1 MAYAGGLNSP
11 SGRDSAPGSRF
22 FFFAVLSIVLMY
34 FDQRDGWSERIRY
47 VLQAAAYPIQ
57 VAVGSPRQ
65 LWVATRELF
74 DSRGSL
80 REENAGLQQQVRELA
95 LAAMRFEAL
104 EQENARLRALTGSL
118 PPLVTHSQ
126 LADVVNADLGRQRL
140 VIDKGDHAGL
150 YRSQPVI
157 DATGLVGQV
166 VRLGPWSAEVLLIT
180 DPEHA
185 VPVEVLRNGIQ
196 TIAVGSGEEAE
207 LRLPFL
213 PATADVK
220 AGDVVVTSGL
230 GGVFP
235 AGLPV
240 GTVLEVVRDPDE
252 ILARVRVKPR
262 ATLAQDRQVIALWF
276 DPDHPAAPVNP
287 ALARDL
293 PEAPLA
299 QPVLKPPSAPAAGA
313 PAAAKPS
320 APASPASAARPAP
333 ATPPAASPAQESR

>member
-11 SGRDSAPGSRF
+11 SGRDSAPGPRF
-22 FFFAVLSIVLMY
+22 FFFAALSIVLMY

-65 LWVATRELF
+65 LWVATRDLF
-74 DSRGSL
+74 ESRGSL
-80 REENAGLQQQVRELA
+80 RAENAELQQRERQLA
-95 LAAMRFEAL
+95 VTAMRFEAL
-104 EQENARLRALTGSL
+104 EQENARLRALTDSL
-118 PPLVTHSQ
+118 PPLVKRSQ
-126 LADVVNADLGRQRL
+126 LADVVNVDLGRQRL
-140 VIDKGDHAGL
+140 VIDKGDHNGL

-166 VRLGPWSAEVLLIT
+166 VRLGPWSAEVLLII

-185 VPVEVLRNGIQ
+185 VPVEVLRNGTQ
-196 TIAVGSGEEAE
+196 TIAVGSGDEAE
-207 LRLPFL
+207 LRLPLL

-220 AGDVVVTSGL
+220 AGDVIVTSGL

-276 DPDHPAAPVNP
+276 NPEHPAAPVDP
-287 ALARDL
+287 SLARDL

-299 QPVLKPPSAPAAGA
+299 QPVLKPPPPPVPAATA
-313 PAAAKPS
+313 PAAAKP
-320 APASPASAARPAP
+320 APAPAAATPSPASAG
-333 ATPPAASPAQESR
+333 QESR

>member
-1 MAYAGGLNSP
+1 VAYAGGLNSP
-11 SGRDSAPGSRF
+11 AGRDSAPGPRF
-22 FFFAVLSIVLMY
+22 FVFAVLSVVLMY
-34 FDQRDGWSERIRY
+34 FDQRDGWGERIRY

-65 LWVATRELF
+65 LWVATRDLF
-74 DSRGSL
+74 ESRDSL
-80 REENAGLQQQVRELA
+80 RAENAELQQRERQLA
-95 LAAMRFEAL
+95 IAAMRFEAL
-104 EQENARLRALTGSL
+104 EQENAHLRALTGSL
-118 PPLVTHSQ
+118 PPLVTRSQ
-126 LADVVNADLGRQRL
+126 LADVVNVDLGRQRL
-140 VIDKGDHAGL
+140 VIDKGDSAGL

-157 DATGLVGQV
+157 DATGLVGQI
-166 VRLGPWSAEVLLIT
+166 VRLGPWSAEILLIT

-185 VPVEVLRNGIQ
+185 VPVEVLRNGTQ
-196 TIAVGSGEEAE
+196 TIAVGSGDESE
-207 LRLPFL
+207 LRLPLL

-287 ALARDL
+287 SLIHDL

-299 QPVLKPPSAPAAGA
+299 QPVLRPPATTATQAAKPAVAAPATK
-313 PAAAKPS
+313 PAAAAPPPS
-320 APASPASAARPAP
+320 
-333 ATPPAASPAQESR
+333 PPVQQAQ